1 MYNKNIEY
9 VEEKFQMYCTKY
21 LGVKALSNSRKR
33 KCFSSYFYLNVPLM
47 LVLGII
53 YFFQKVLKWN
63 KDNKICSPKKY
74 TFKSKV
80 I

>member
-33 KCFSSYFYLNVPLM
+33 KVLVVISIEMSPLM

-63 KDNKICSPKKY
+63 KDNKICSPKKIH
-74 TFKSKV
+74 F
-80 I
+80 